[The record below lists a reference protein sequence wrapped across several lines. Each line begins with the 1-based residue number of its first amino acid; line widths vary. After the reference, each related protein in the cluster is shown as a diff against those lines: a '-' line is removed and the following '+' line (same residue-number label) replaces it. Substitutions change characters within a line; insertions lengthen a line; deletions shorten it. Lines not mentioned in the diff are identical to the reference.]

1 MTNQLDLRAG
11 TKFDDNFK
19 SSGKTKQAKATVN
32 NSIGIA
38 IDGIIGDWYSLS
50 INSCPI
56 VVPQVRK
63 YRDSYKLLTGKCPEI
78 NHLKSNCSV
87 MNKFTKVVNSLTVKD
102 DFFLKTA
109 PRDIGKL
116 TNKIKKTNRP
126 KIETGSYIKFLK
138 ISFSNISEI
147 YPVLIF

>member
-1 MTNQLDLRAG
+1 
-11 TKFDDNFK
+11 
-19 SSGKTKQAKATVN
+19 
-32 NSIGIA
+32 
-38 IDGIIGDWYSLS
+38 
-50 INSCPI
+50 
-56 VVPQVRK
+56 
-63 YRDSYKLLTGKCPEI
+63 
-78 NHLKSNCSV
+78 
-87 MNKFTKVVNSLTVKD
+87 MNKFTKMVNSLTVKD